1 MIDYLWTAR
10 QELIGNFQSSL
21 KAIRLLMGYSVIE
34 LADFVGVTRQTIN
47 NLETGKSKMSA
58 VQFLALAAVVDNYI
72 VMNEDMY
79 PTIAAILDG
88 RNRRTASNWDSSFNN
103 HSLLSRW
110 FLLFSTADSE
120 SVPSDTV
127 PLEAVQL
134 QQIIR
139 QYKIFLDDTALL
151 NENAVKFIYSLASSL
166 SAENEKVIIPLRAI
180 EQIQAQAQKNDC
192 SKQAVSTLHL
202 LNWMQKK
209 GIVQIRG
216 EVSDTDLHDTIMSVF
231 LKFRGIHRLCLI
243 TQDEAFAT
251 QVLRLN
257 KTKSQ
262 EGFDISVGYIGETGK
277 LTMYSS
283 EGSAST
289 SDLTKLTSSTALSV
303 GSPELDTDQKS
314 DESFS
319 GWEYL

>member
-1 MIDYLWTAR
+1 
-10 QELIGNFQSSL
+10 
-21 KAIRLLMGYSVIE
+21 MGYSVIE

-47 NLETGKSKMSA
+47 NLETGKSRMSA

-72 VMNEDMY
+72 AMNEDMY
-79 PTIAAILDG
+79 PAIAAILDG
-88 RNRRTASNWDSSFNN
+88 RTRRTTSNLDSSFGNY
-103 HSLLSRW
+103 SLLSRW
-110 FLLFSTADSE
+110 FLLFAAADNE
-120 SVPSDTV
+120 FVPGDTV
-127 PLEAVQL
+127 PLEEVQV

-151 NENAVKFIYSLASSL
+151 NDNAAEFIYSLAGSL

-180 EQIQAQAQKNDC
+180 EQIQAQAQKKDC
-192 SKQAVSTLHL
+192 SKQAVSALHL

-209 GIVQIRG
+209 EIVRIRG

-243 TQDEAFAT
+243 TQDEAFAA

-257 KTKSQ
+257 KTKSLV
-262 EGFDISVGYIGETGK
+262 GLDISVGYIGETGK
-277 LTMYSS
+277 LTMYNF
-283 EGSAST
+283 EDSAVAPDSAK
-289 SDLTKLTSSTALSV
+289 STSSTAAMSV
-303 GSPELDTDQKS
+303 SSPEMDTDQES
-314 DESFS
+314 NESFS